1 MLVES
6 LLPLLRHVVGREK
19 ARGSF
24 DAAARFLLRELRDI
38 HAQWL
43 RREEAGCNRIEF
55 HFEWVDD

>member
-1 MLVES
+1 
-6 LLPLLRHVVGREK
+6 
-19 ARGSF
+19 
-24 DAAARFLLRELRDI
+24 LRELRDI